1 VFVLEA
7 LNPQTIDSGNLQAYF
22 EKYFDQV
29 QTMRRI
35 QTEDDK
41 ITSREMSTGS
51 KILIRSLHALSLAAK
66 IYKLLPG
73 ATVAISVLSTGMY
86 QASFAAR

>member
-41 ITSREMSTGS
+41 ITSREMS
-51 KILIRSLHALSLAAK
+51 KLLIRSLHALSLAAK